1 MRRPKVCFATASIK
15 VAGANGAYTRANPN
29 GPRAAIASSSAA
41 PSAGASR
48 TSTAAAN
55 TWCGL
60 SIAPRASTVTLKLC
74 LASVVGRRIPVP
86 PTKIVHIPMTSA
98 DGLVFFLQDVGKL
111 LWLTN
116 ETGLAAAGYTPGE
129 IG

>member
-1 MRRPKVCFATASIK
+1 MRRHEVCFATASIK

-41 PSAGASR
+41 PSAGA
-48 TSTAAAN
+48 N
-55 TWCGL
+55 TWGGL
-60 SIAPRASTVTLKLC
+60 SIAPRASTATLKLC
-74 LASVVGRRIPVP
+74 LASVVGRKISVP

-98 DGLVFFLQDVGKL
+98 DDLVFFLQDVGKL
-111 LWLTN
+111 LWLIN
-116 ETGLAAAGYTPGE
+116 ETDLAAAGYTPGE

>member
-1 MRRPKVCFATASIK
+1 MRRPEVCSATASIK
-15 VAGANGAYTRANPN
+15 VVGANGVYARANPN

-41 PSAGASR
+41 PSAGA
-48 TSTAAAN
+48 AN
-55 TWCGL
+55 TWGGL
-60 SIAPRASTVTLKLC
+60 SIAPRAGTVTLKPH
-74 LASVVGRRIPVP
+74 LASAVARSIPVP
-86 PTKIVHIPMTSA
+86 PTKTVHIVHIPMTAA

>member
-1 MRRPKVCFATASIK
+1 MRRPEVCSATASIK
-15 VAGANGAYTRANPN
+15 IVGANGVYARANPN

-41 PSAGASR
+41 PSAGA
-48 TSTAAAN
+48 AN
-55 TWCGL
+55 TWGGL
-60 SIAPRASTVTLKLC
+60 SIAPRAGTVTLKPC
-74 LASVVGRRIPVP
+74 LASAVGRSIPVP

>member
-1 MRRPKVCFATASIK
+1 MRRHEVCFATASIK
-15 VAGANGAYTRANPN
+15 VAGANSTYTRANPN

-41 PSAGASR
+41 PRAG
-48 TSTAAAN
+48 AN
-55 TWCGL
+55 TWGGL

-98 DGLVFFLQDVGKL
+98 DDLVFFLQDVGKL
-111 LWLTN
+111 LWLIN